1 MIQVMWVQVEG
12 AMLDIELQDISQG
25 VGKLQQDGTALKGLE
40 QDLGSKHKALVL
52 LPDNCL

>member
-1 MIQVMWVQVEG
+1 MWVQVEG

-40 QDLGSKHKALVL
+40 QDLGSKQKALVL